1 MLWCV
6 VSLGIFIRCLCFDSP
21 NRLVK
26 IRHNL
31 KKYSVIAHIKTSN
44 KILLVKTLIL
54 ITVDTLSKERIK
66 HNLSHKLRC
75 YTGISGPEKCR
86 NNTHEKY
93 RIFSRVLI

>member
-1 MLWCV
+1 MLWRV

-26 IRHNL
+26 ILHNL